1 MKLFPYLNKICLL
14 NLYFIKMEKPSIY
27 FMNNKIKKIQIQYE
41 ERENN
46 APMKNFM
53 LDEKKE
59 NYDITYK
66 INIKNEQTSY
76 PSNDDIKSHCQDKPD
91 EGNVYKNINLTK
103 KGNKKEHMNDS
114 LLNKRKVKTEY
125 VIKQKQM
132 KREKEQTVLEEGIK
146 HVHELKKRKNKN
158 VKSDKIKIDEKGV
171 DKKFIDEKG
180 VDKKFIDEKGVDKK
194 IIDEKNVEFKRAHF
208 LLTYNKLK
216 EMRKDIIA
224 PVDKYGCDKLSEKT
238 NDMKVF
244 RFQTLISCMLSSRTK
259 DEVTAMVMD
268 KLKKH
273 GLTVHN
279 ILNTTEEQ
287 LKKLIYG
294 IGFYNVKAKQ
304 ILQICH
310 ILKNKYNSDIPHTYE
325 ELKKLPGIGEKI
337 AQLILQTA
345 LNKHEGIAVDIHVHR
360 IANRLNWV
368 NSKNELDTQMK
379 LKSYVQK
386 ELWSEINHVLVG
398 FGQVI
403 CKGKKP
409 LCEKCTLTNKCQYY
423 QDTSTKQENKSNE
436 YI

>member
-27 FMNNKIKKIQIQYE
+27 FINNKIKKIQIQYE

-76 PSNDDIKSHCQDKPD
+76 PSNGDIKSHCQDKPD

-158 VKSDKIKIDEKGV
+158 VKSDKIK
-171 DKKFIDEKG
+171 IDEKG

>member
-14 NLYFIKMEKPSIY
+14 NLYFLKMEEKPSMY

-41 ERENN
+41 EREKN
-46 APMKNFM
+46 AHMKNFM

-59 NYDITYK
+59 NNNIAYK

-76 PSNDDIKSHCQDKPD
+76 ALNDDIKSHCKDKPD
-91 EGNVYKNINLTK
+91 EGSVYKNIYLTK
-103 KGNKKEHMNDS
+103 KENKKEHINNS

-132 KREKEQTVLEEGIK
+132 KREKDQTVLEGDVK
-146 HVHELKKRKNKN
+146 HVGELKKRKNKN
-158 VKSDKIKIDEKGV
+158 VKNDKTNVDQIKVDQTNVDQTNVDQTNIDEKHV
-171 DKKFIDEKG
+171 
-180 VDKKFIDEKGVDKK
+180 V
-194 IIDEKNVEFKRAHF
+194 FKREHF

-238 NDMKVF
+238 NDMRVF

-409 LCEKCTLTNKCQYY
+409 LCEKCTLTNNCQYY
-423 QDTSTKQENKSNE
+423 QDTLTKQENKSNE
-436 YI
+436 YNI

>member
-1 MKLFPYLNKICLL
+1 M
-14 NLYFIKMEKPSIY
+14 
-27 FMNNKIKKIQIQYE
+27 
-41 ERENN
+41 
-46 APMKNFM
+46 
-53 LDEKKE
+53 
-59 NYDITYK
+59 
-66 INIKNEQTSY
+66 
-76 PSNDDIKSHCQDKPD
+76 
-91 EGNVYKNINLTK
+91 
-103 KGNKKEHMNDS
+103 
-114 LLNKRKVKTEY
+114 
-125 VIKQKQM
+125 
-132 KREKEQTVLEEGIK
+132 
-146 HVHELKKRKNKN
+146 
-158 VKSDKIKIDEKGV
+158 
-171 DKKFIDEKG
+171 
-180 VDKKFIDEKGVDKK
+180 
-194 IIDEKNVEFKRAHF
+194 
-208 LLTYNKLK
+208 
-216 EMRKDIIA
+216 
-224 PVDKYGCDKLSEKT
+224 
-238 NDMKVF
+238 
-244 RFQTLISCMLSSRTK
+244 
-259 DEVTAMVMD
+259 
-268 KLKKH
+268 
-273 GLTVHN
+273 
-279 ILNTTEEQ
+279 
-287 LKKLIYG
+287 KKLIYG

>member
-1 MKLFPYLNKICLL
+1 
-14 NLYFIKMEKPSIY
+14 
-27 FMNNKIKKIQIQYE
+27 MNNKIKKIQIQYE

-158 VKSDKIKIDEKGV
+158 VKSDKIK
-171 DKKFIDEKG
+171 IDEKG

>member
-1 MKLFPYLNKICLL
+1 MKLFPYLNKICVL
-14 NLYFIKMEKPSIY
+14 NLYFLKMEKPSMY
-27 FMNNKIKKIQIQYE
+27 FRNNKIKKIQIQYE
-41 ERENN
+41 EREKNDH
-46 APMKNFM
+46 MKNFT

-59 NYDITYK
+59 NNDVIIYK
-66 INIKNEQTSY
+66 INIKNEQSSY
-76 PSNDDIKSHCQDKPD
+76 PSNDDVKLHCNDKPD
-91 EGNVYKNINLTK
+91 EVNLYNNINLNK
-103 KGNKKEHMNDS
+103 KENKKEHMNHS

-125 VIKQKQM
+125 VIKQKQI
-132 KREKEQTVLEEGIK
+132 KREKDETVLEEDIK
-146 HVHELKKRKNKN
+146 HMEELKKKTNKYKN
-158 VKSDKIKIDEKGV
+158 VKNEKSKDDKTNINLKNIDEKL
-171 DKKFIDEKG
+171 
-180 VDKKFIDEKGVDKK
+180 
-194 IIDEKNVEFKRAHF
+194 VEFKRAHF

-238 NDMKVF
+238 NDIKVF

-310 ILKNKYNSDIPHTYE
+310 ILKNKYNSDIPHNYE
-325 ELKKLPGIGEKI
+325 ELKNLPGIGEKI

-386 ELWSEINHVLVG
+386 ELWSEINHALVG

-409 LCEKCTLTNKCQYY
+409 LCEKCTLTNHCQYY
-423 QDTSTKQENKSNE
+423 QDTSTKQEKKSKK
-436 YI
+436 I

>member
-1 MKLFPYLNKICLL
+1 
-14 NLYFIKMEKPSIY
+14 
-27 FMNNKIKKIQIQYE
+27 MNNKIKKIQIQYE

-158 VKSDKIKIDEKGV
+158 VKSDKIK
-171 DKKFIDEKG
+171 
-180 VDKKFIDEKGVDKK
+180 IDEKGVDKK

>member
-1 MKLFPYLNKICLL
+1 
-14 NLYFIKMEKPSIY
+14 MEKPSIY
-27 FMNNKIKKIQIQYE
+27 FINNKIKKIQIQYE

-158 VKSDKIKIDEKGV
+158 VKSDKIK
-171 DKKFIDEKG
+171 IDEKG

>member
-1 MKLFPYLNKICLL
+1 
-14 NLYFIKMEKPSIY
+14 MEKPSIY
-27 FMNNKIKKIQIQYE
+27 FINNKIKKIQIQYE

-114 LLNKRKVKTEY
+114 LLNIRKVKTEY

-158 VKSDKIKIDEKGV
+158 VKSDKIK
-171 DKKFIDEKG
+171 IDEKG

>member
-1 MKLFPYLNKICLL
+1 MKLFPYFNKICLL

-158 VKSDKIKIDEKGV
+158 VKSDKIKIDEKHV
-171 DKKFIDEKG
+171 DKIKIDEKH
-180 VDKKFIDEKGVDKK
+180 VDKK
-194 IIDEKNVEFKRAHF
+194 IMDEKNVEFKRAHF

-423 QDTSTKQENKSNE
+423 QDTSTKQENKSNG

>member
-27 FMNNKIKKIQIQYE
+27 FINNKIKKIQIQYE

-158 VKSDKIKIDEKGV
+158 VKSDKIK
-171 DKKFIDEKG
+171 IDEKG